1 MVPITTVARMENTV
15 APSEV
20 DHDSQFPTMSLSFN
34 LAPGAT
40 LGQAQLIIQNTLA
53 GMRMPGDIR
62 LDFAGDFRR
71 FQQQSGDTPLLI
83 LGALVTVY
91 IVLGM
96 LYESLIHPVT
106 ILSTLPSAGVGA
118 LLAMLL
124 TGTELSVI
132 STIAIVLLIGIVKKN
147 AIMMIDFA
155 LVAERQHGLPPLE
168 AIREACLV
176 RFRPIMMTSMVA
188 IFGALPLAI
197 GFGTGAE
204 LRQPLGIAMI
214 GGLIVSQSLTLLSTP
229 AIYLVFARWSARRRE
244 RKLRRRAI
252 KRAAAAPAA

>member
-1 MVPITTVARMENTV
+1 VPITAVAHMENTV

-34 LAPGAT
+34 LAPDAT

-62 LDFAGDFRR
+62 LDFTGDFRR
-71 FQQQSGDTPLLI
+71 FQQQSGDMLLLI
-83 LGALVTVY
+83 IGAIVTVY

-132 STIAIVLLIGIVKKN
+132 SEIAIVLLIGIVKKN
-147 AIMMIDFA
+147 AIMMVDFA
-155 LVAERQHGLPPLE
+155 LVAEREHRLPPLE

-214 GGLIVSQSLTLLSTP
+214 GGLVVSQSLTLLSTP
-229 AIYLVFARWSARRRE
+229 AIYLVFARIAARRRE
-244 RKLRRRAI
+244 RKAARRAA
-252 KRAAAAPAA
+252 RLRPA

>member
-1 MVPITTVARMENTV
+1 
-15 APSEV
+15 
-20 DHDSQFPTMSLSFN
+20 MSLSFN
-34 LAPGAT
+34 LAPDVSM
-40 LGQAQLIIQNTLA
+40 GQAQKIIESTIQ
-53 GMRMPGDIR
+53 GMRLPGDIR
-62 LDFAGDFRR
+62 LDFAGDFRN
-71 FQQQSGDTPLLI
+71 FQKQQGDSSLLI
-83 LGALVTVY
+83 FGAIIVVY

-132 STIAIVLLIGIVKKN
+132 SEIAIVLLIGIVKKN
-147 AIMMIDFA
+147 AIMMVDFA
-155 LVAERQHGLPPLE
+155 LVAEREHHLPPLE

-229 AIYLVFARWSARRRE
+229 AIYLVFARWAARARE
-244 RKLRRRAI
+244 RRQRRRAARQTTA
-252 KRAAAAPAA
+252 RAAS